1 MDPLALIVLQGTCK
15 TSDQYD
21 FFDMLFHSYFP
32 DDPDGQL
39 RKVFDVLKAGKK
51 LLIYLYDVM
60 YLFAYGWKQ
69 ENDELETVAAM
80 AA

>member
-1 MDPLALIVLQGTCK
+1 
-15 TSDQYD
+15 
-21 FFDMLFHSYFP
+21 MLFHSYFP
-32 DDPDGQL
+32 DDPDGKI
-39 RKVFDVLKAGKK
+39 RKVFDVLKAGNK
-51 LLIYLYDVM
+51 LLIHLYDVM